1 VVANSKIQL
10 AMASGNLDYDA
21 GHEFVVVVNELFQNA
36 NNDAGVARYFI
47 FDDAKTDHAA
57 VAVSDNQIRALLSQ
71 VNRVAIVADVA
82 IGDIDGDNVGEIIF
96 AGLQNFDPAGTCGYR
111 YLMVA
116 LDDIKRS
123 NVPLGGLDL
132 VPNIHGG
139 CSGSPGKLR
148 YVHVNVLDLDGDGLP
163 EIQANQ
169 YVFHDFAN
177 HAPWTQYVWGL
188 DANDQPL
195 RAVIGDASL
204 FANAA
209 GFTGRFARDDSSMM
223 VGDATADGR
232 QNIVFYSQ
240 ATNRLETWGLAN
252 PDKAW
257 KMMNALA
264 VQAPGSEPI
273 RPLILAG
280 NVNRD
285 STAVRFSAGQYRLV
299 FTEPII
305 VAVLAAAPCDPNLG
319 QNLDL
324 CRTSF
329 GTSESNS
336 TGEETQFSV
345 SAGVTVGVDAE
356 FNFFGA
362 KVQAEALQT
371 LKAHASRIRSKAYTV
386 TKTVEDTTG
395 PIEDTVIFTTVPMDQ
410 YIYEI
415 TSSPEPADIGRK
427 VTISVPREPI
437 QLQVERE
444 RYNANVV
451 SGGPVV
457 DSRVLSHTRGV
468 PRSYPTAAEKTALVG
483 SAGVGKGPVAVGN
496 SSGFKTLSIEVATES
511 TQGFSYGVELERE
524 FKATAGV
531 VVAGFSIGVGAD
543 KSLQITHGQATQYTG
558 VVADMNLPTS
568 VFGQNLYSWGLFT
581 YIYKDPVSTQQY
593 EVVNYW
599 VQ

>member
-1 VVANSKIQL
+1 
-10 AMASGNLDYDA
+10 MDEASRIAADTA
-21 GHEFVVVVNELFQNA
+21 ARSRRFQGA
-36 NNDAGVARYFI
+36 SWRY
-47 FDDAKTDHAA
+47 
-57 VAVSDNQIRALLSQ
+57 SR
-71 VNRVAIVADVA
+71 
-82 IGDIDGDNVGEIIF
+82 
-96 AGLQNFDPAGTCGYR
+96 
-111 YLMVA
+111 
-116 LDDIKRS
+116 
-123 NVPLGGLDL
+123 
-132 VPNIHGG
+132 
-139 CSGSPGKLR
+139 
-148 YVHVNVLDLDGDGLP
+148 
-163 EIQANQ
+163 
-169 YVFHDFAN
+169 
-177 HAPWTQYVWGL
+177 
-188 DANDQPL
+188 
-195 RAVIGDASL
+195 
-204 FANAA
+204 
-209 GFTGRFARDDSSMM
+209 
-223 VGDATADGR
+223 
-232 QNIVFYSQ
+232 
-240 ATNRLETWGLAN
+240 
-252 PDKAW
+252 
-257 KMMNALA
+257 
-264 VQAPGSEPI
+264 
-273 RPLILAG
+273 
-280 NVNRD
+280 
-285 STAVRFSAGQYRLV
+285 
-299 FTEPII
+299 
-305 VAVLAAAPCDPNLG
+305 
-319 QNLDL
+319 
-324 CRTSF
+324 RTSS
-329 GTSESNS
+329 G
-336 TGEETQFSV
+336 SV